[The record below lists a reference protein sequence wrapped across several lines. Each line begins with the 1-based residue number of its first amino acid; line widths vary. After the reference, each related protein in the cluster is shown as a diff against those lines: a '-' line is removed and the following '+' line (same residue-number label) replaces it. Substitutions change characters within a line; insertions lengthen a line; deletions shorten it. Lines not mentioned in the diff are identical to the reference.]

1 MYDALVI
8 DKKVN
13 QNIEIS
19 PFLLNN
25 TINEESFVFD
35 FPQPNNDQEYIDKVI
50 SYSAYNFIRHRFK
63 NSVGIVETYK
73 MIDSLMVSLDYDINY
88 NKLDYLS
95 SDPKSIGN
103 YLAELYIDYGFV
115 YN

>member
-73 MIDSLMVSLDYDINY
+73 MIDSLMVSLD
-88 NKLDYLS
+88 LS
-95 SDPKSIGN
+95 LIH
-103 YLAELYIDYGFV
+103 I
-115 YN
+115 